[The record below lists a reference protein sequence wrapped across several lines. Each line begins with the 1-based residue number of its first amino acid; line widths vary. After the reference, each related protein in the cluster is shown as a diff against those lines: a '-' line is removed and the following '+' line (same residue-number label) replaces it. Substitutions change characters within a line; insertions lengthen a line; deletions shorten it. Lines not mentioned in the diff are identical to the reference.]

1 MNESDFS
8 SNQETRQDA
17 GGTLNSGELQA
28 WHYATG
34 ELMRVVW
41 RDGRITALE
50 RAPGILPDSDSSR
63 HGEPGGTPGARWIAP
78 TLFDLQINGYSGV
91 DFQRDDLS
99 LEQLFC
105 ATRAL
110 RRDGCGKIFFTIITA
125 EWPRMLA
132 RLEHARRLRAQS
144 PELQDALAGWH
155 IEGPF
160 LSDQRGFHG
169 AHNPAWMINPTSE
182 HLRSLKEVTG
192 NDPVLLTLAP
202 ERSGAI
208 EAIRIARALGMTVS
222 LGHTDA
228 SAEVLR
234 AAVEAGATGFTHL
247 GNGCPREL
255 NRHDNILWRVCEMP
269 GLTASFIPDGH
280 HVSPAPFRLLHKL
293 LSERPTYYTTD
304 AMAAAGAGP
313 GCYHIGELEVKVS
326 ADQIVRQ
333 PGQTNFAGSALT
345 PIEGVFRAA
354 KMLDCPWQECW
365 RRFSEAPAQFVGL
378 KTEIRA
384 GAPAAFCLITL
395 DEHGQPIDVQTV
407 SGLKG
412 ADAK

>member
-1 MNESDFS
+1 MNEDHFS
-8 SNQETRQDA
+8 SSQGTRRDA
-17 GGTLNSGELQA
+17 GGTLNSGELEA

-41 RDGRITALE
+41 RDGRLIALE
-50 RAPGILPDSDSSR
+50 RAPGILPGSGSGGP
-63 HGEPGGTPGARWIAP
+63 GEPGGTPGARWIAP
-78 TLFDLQINGYSGV
+78 TLFDLQINGYGGV

-99 LEQLFC
+99 LEQLLH

-110 RRDGCGKIFFTIITA
+110 RRDGCGKFFFTLITD

-132 RLEHARRLRAQS
+132 RLERARQWRAQS
-144 PELQDALAGWH
+144 PELQEALAGWH

-160 LSDQRGFHG
+160 LSDKPGFHG
-169 AHNPAWMINPTSE
+169 AHNPARMIDPTAE
-182 HLRSLKEVTG
+182 HLHALRAVTG

-202 ERSGAI
+202 ERPGAI
-208 EAIRIARALGMTVS
+208 EAIRLARALAMTVS

-234 AAVEAGATGFTHL
+234 AAGEAGATGFTHL

-255 NRHDNILWRVCEMP
+255 DRHDNILWRVCETP

-293 LSERPTYYTTD
+293 LGERAPYYTTD

-313 GCYHIGELEVKVS
+313 GRYTLGGVEVKVG

-333 PGQTNFAGSALT
+333 PGRTNFAGSALT

-354 KMLDCPWQECW
+354 KMLNCPWQECW
-365 RRFSEAPAQFVGL
+365 RRFSEVPAQFMGLENELRVGT
-378 KTEIRA
+378 KS
-384 GAPAAFCLITL
+384 FCLIDPAEQKL
-395 DEHGQPIDVQTV
+395 AA
-407 SGLKG
+407 GLPG
-412 ADAK
+412 